1 MADNA
6 KSGKHAKANNV
17 KPLKTKTEMEQLQ
30 ADADMIDAVYEK
42 AAKKKKSFTP
52 ATDAEKKAAGKG
64 THRKKK

>member
-1 MADNA
+1 
-6 KSGKHAKANNV
+6 
-17 KPLKTKTEMEQLQ
+17 
-30 ADADMIDAVYEK
+30 MIDAVYEK